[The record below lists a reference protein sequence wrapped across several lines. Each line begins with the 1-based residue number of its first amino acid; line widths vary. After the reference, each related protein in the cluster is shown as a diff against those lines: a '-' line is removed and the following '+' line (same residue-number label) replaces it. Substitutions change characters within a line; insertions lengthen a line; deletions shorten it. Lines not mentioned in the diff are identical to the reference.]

1 MKKYVVLMCMWWGV
15 SVSSFAQVGAVIP
28 SNEVKLNI
36 LNTIVVGSLE
46 LGYESFIDRNQ
57 SISAEIHFFDRFGYV
72 SANSND
78 VSFDATSFMV
88 GYNYYFVSEN
98 QPSGLFVTPFL
109 KYRSGNF
116 TELVNAQ
123 VVETN
128 LNSFIIGIGGGYK
141 WVHNDKFAL
150 GPYVNIARGFNND
163 VSDRFSAVEL
173 NAGFSIG
180 FRF

>member
-1 MKKYVVLMCMWWGV
+1 MKKYVVLMFALWGV
-15 SVSSFAQVGAVIP
+15 SVSSFGQSSADIP
-28 SNEVKLNI
+28 RNEVKLNI

-88 GYNYYFVSEN
+88 GYNYYFVSES
-98 QPSGLFVTPFL
+98 QPSGLFVSPFL

-116 TELVNAQ
+116 TELVNSQ
-123 VVETN
+123 VQETN

-163 VSDRFSAVEL
+163 ASDRFSAVEF